1 MTKKVHWRLIVLRWH
16 RRIGLVLSV
25 FLFWMLLSGVL
36 LNHTDDLSLH
46 KHFLTNTKL
55 LQWYGVAPPPRYK
68 FLDKY
73 LEVTTEGLWLEQQNL
88 GTCSKLLGVA
98 ALEQMQV
105 VTCAERIILLS
116 HQAEVIDQI
125 DEPRG
130 LKQKFSA
137 MSQHN
142 QTVFLKDEQ
151 LIYQLNADDLSFAVT
166 NPSQSITWFT
176 PISASTQINIE
187 RVLLDAHSG
196 RLLGW
201 WGKYLV
207 DAFAIILSLLL
218 ISGWWLAKKRHKI

>member
-1 MTKKVHWRLIVLRWH
+1 MTKKTHWRLVVLRWH

-25 FLFWMLLSGVL
+25 FLFGMLVSGVL

-46 KHFLTNTKL
+46 KRFMSNTTL

-73 LEVTTEGLWLEQQNL
+73 LQVTTEGLWLDKQNL
-88 GTCSKLLGVA
+88 GTCSKLLGIA
-98 ALEQMQV
+98 ILEQMRV
-105 VTCAERIILLS
+105 IACTERVILLS
-116 HQAEVIDQI
+116 NQAEVIDQI

-130 LKQKFSA
+130 LKQHFLA

-166 NPSQSITWFT
+166 KSSQSLTWFT
-176 PISASTQINIE
+176 PTLASTQISLE

-207 DAFAIILSLLL
+207 DAFAVVLCLLL